1 MQVNGSSVRVNS
13 VSMVRK
19 RGAPALIEVLRNR
32 PLGPA
37 DNGQPPAAPEP
48 AQGAPSQGGLHPAVL
63 RELKA
68 VSLHAPA
75 DGPAATRDAHDA
87 RSAGVPGVAVV
98 GRLLGRLDD
107 RARRHLLVALGALVV
122 VAALAFVGGHLLGR
136 RQGREEVAT
145 TFQGLGQASP
155 TTPSTPND
163 TTGRAAPRPIIDPRP
178 TAAGQTTNAQATP
191 TPPSIQAGPTGVPS
205 QPGDVGTWTTSLQ
218 PGLNYLVAAQMARQ
232 QDADRC
238 AEHLNSAGVPALMV
252 RRTID
257 GKPWYCVYVLKGFTS
272 AQFRAAGAET
282 ERLRASVQ
290 SVGRAWRAQD
300 RTAPTSF
307 ADVFFDRV
315 D

>member
-1 MQVNGSSVRVNS
+1 
-13 VSMVRK
+13 MVRK

-37 DNGQPPAAPEP
+37 DNGALTPEP
-48 AQGAPSQGGLHPAVL
+48 GKATPPTPEGSLHPAVL
-63 RELKA
+63 RELKS
-68 VSLHAPA
+68 VTLPA
-75 DGPAATRDAHDA
+75 SAATPDALGVGRDLAEA
-87 RSAGVPGVAVV
+87 RSGGVPGVAVV

-107 RARRHLLVALGALVV
+107 RARRYLLVSLGALVV

-145 TFQGLGQASP
+145 TFQGLGQAALSADP
-155 TTPSTPND
+155 TDRAQPSQ
-163 TTGRAAPRPIIDPRP
+163 IIDPRP
-178 TAAGQTTNAQATP
+178 SDTPNPNLTPGQGSNSGTGKSGSGAPA
-191 TPPSIQAGPTGVPS
+191 QAGPTGVPS

-232 QDADRC
+232 TDAARC
-238 AEHLNSAGVPALMV
+238 AEHLNTVGVPSLMV

-272 AQFRAAGAET
+272 GQFKSASAET

-290 SVGRAWRAQD
+290 GFGRAWRAQD

-307 ADVFFDRV
+307 ADVFFDKV